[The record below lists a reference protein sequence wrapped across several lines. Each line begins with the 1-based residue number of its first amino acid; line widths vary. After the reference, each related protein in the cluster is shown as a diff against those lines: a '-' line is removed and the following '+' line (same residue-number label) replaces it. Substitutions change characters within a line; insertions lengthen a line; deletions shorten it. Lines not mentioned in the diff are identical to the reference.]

1 MKIVPLQA
9 VANQTLTIQ
18 LDNQNTQLNIRQTDF
33 GMFMDVLVNNN
44 SIIMGVLCQ
53 NMNRIVRDLYLGFSG
68 DLLFFDN
75 QGDTDPYYTGLGDRY
90 VLLYVSSDELP
101 AGVG

>member
-1 MKIVPLQA
+1 MQIVPTQP

-18 LDNQNTQLNIRQTDF
+18 LNNQNTQLNIRQTDF
-33 GMFMDVLVNNN
+33 GMFIDVMVNNKP
-44 SIIMGVLCQ
+44 IIMGVLCQ

-68 DLLFFDN
+68 DLMFFDN
-75 QGDTDPYYTGLGDRY
+75 QGDNDPYYTGLGSRY
-90 VLLYVSSDELP
+90 DLLYISPDDLP